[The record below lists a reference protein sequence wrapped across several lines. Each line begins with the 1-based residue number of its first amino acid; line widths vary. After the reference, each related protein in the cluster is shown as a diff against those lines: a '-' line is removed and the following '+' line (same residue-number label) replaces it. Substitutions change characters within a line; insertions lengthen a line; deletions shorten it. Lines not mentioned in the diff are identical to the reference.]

1 MYSLLIV
8 YLMAPFFFIILL
20 FGERS
25 LRSCSLVIFTSCAL
39 NLLSDN
45 ALDLSLSPIEI
56 EQSFIYYCN
65 VAILWDSACA
75 LLLITSKLFNQES
88 GKQALLLCFAV
99 LCHIMV
105 AYGLN
110 SFFRSWYV
118 ELILIIGLLQ
128 MLVAYH
134 GFRAAS
140 IELWKFGRWMF
151 DDNRCDPSCIL
162 ERKKAEEGL

>member
-8 YLMAPFFFIILL
+8 YVMIPFFFIILF

-25 LRSCSLVIFTSCAL
+25 LRSCSLVILISCIL
-39 NLLSDN
+39 NILSDN
-45 ALDLSLSPIEI
+45 TIDLSLTPREI
-56 EQSFIYYCN
+56 ERLFIFNCN
-65 VAILWDSACA
+65 ISILWDSACA

-105 AYGLN
+105 AYGL
-110 SFFRSWYV
+110 SGFFRNWYV
-118 ELILIIGLLQ
+118 ELILVVSALQ

-140 IELWKFGRWMF
+140 IELWKFGCWML
-151 DDNRCDPSCIL
+151 DDNSSDTSCIL
-162 ERKKAEEGL
+162 EREEAK

>member
-1 MYSLLIV
+1 MYSLLTV
-8 YLMAPFFFIILL
+8 YLMVPFFFIILI

-25 LRSCSLVIFTSCAL
+25 LKSCSLVIFTSCVL

-45 ALDLSLSPIEI
+45 TLDLSLSPIEI

-105 AYGLN
+105 AYGL
-110 SFFRSWYV
+110 SEFFRTWYV
-118 ELILIIGLLQ
+118 ELILVISLIQ

-140 IELWKFGRWMF
+140 IELWKFGRWLF
-151 DDNRCDPSCIL
+151 DDNSRNHSCIL
-162 ERKKAEEGL
+162 EREEAKEGQ